1 MRPVDRQFLQDTSAD
16 DASVGRVI
24 DRLGYGEQALDI
36 KQLLS
41 HLPSASPHAAIRIR
55 NRLLLG
61 QKRRSISLWIPAAL
75 SLAMIALF
83 VWRFVSND
91 VLSEEENGAV
101 VVALNVESPSLSVVP
116 DPVILHQEI
125 LNTGDV
131 QALEPVVG
139 LRLQSQGIGMVG
151 GTEQSPEIAWTTG
164 VLDLDVDPEAGLSVS
179 IQTTDGRIS
188 VLGTVFRVERNALGT
203 EVSVREGRV
212 QVDCED
218 GSSHT
223 LVSDASTLCLP
234 TTGAGMLARARSL
247 ESNPEDSLVAIERGL
262 SLEPSAAIVG
272 ELLYHQISTLESLQR
287 EAEALRAARAYL
299 SDGGPR
305 EMEVLRTAASLAL
318 EEEGCVGALPFLAR
332 LASTQED
339 AARYHEAC
347 TARIEIQ
354 NAQ

>member
-234 TTGAGMLARARSL
+234 TTGAGMLF
-247 ESNPEDSLVAIERGL
+247 VK
-262 SLEPSAAIVG
+262 IV
-272 ELLYHQISTLESLQR
+272 
-287 EAEALRAARAYL
+287 
-299 SDGGPR
+299 
-305 EMEVLRTAASLAL
+305 
-318 EEEGCVGALPFLAR
+318 
-332 LASTQED
+332 QE
-339 AARYHEAC
+339 
-347 TARIEIQ
+347 
-354 NAQ
+354 